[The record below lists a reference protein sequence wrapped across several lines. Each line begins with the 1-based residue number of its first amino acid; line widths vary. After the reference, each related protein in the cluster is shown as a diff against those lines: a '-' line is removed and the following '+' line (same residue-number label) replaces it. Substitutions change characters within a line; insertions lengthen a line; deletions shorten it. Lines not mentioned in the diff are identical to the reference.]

1 MPALPVTVLSGF
13 LGAGK
18 STLVNHLL
26 RHSGGR
32 RIAVLVN
39 DLAEVNIDAKQLKSG
54 RTKLGADGARL
65 LADGVVELHN
75 GCICCTLREEF
86 AHEVARIAQLGRF
99 DALVVEATGVAEPL
113 PIALAFDEE
122 EVGGHPLS
130 EFAGVDSMVTVVD
143 AFNFLRDWERA
154 DALLQVGLAV
164 DAQDSRTVA
173 DLLAEQVEFAN
184 QIIVNKADLVSPAE
198 LDRLTQ
204 LLACLNPE
212 ARIVVTMFGH
222 VSVDELLETRLYE
235 RDGDPLD
242 GEPLEDDPEE
252 PELGS
257 DPLDREPNET
267 LTTDQIDDRQAE
279 RAALE
284 AEASLFGRHVTSR
297 PRVHAELDIKSF
309 VYRARRPFHPG
320 RLWAYLEEAWPGVL
334 RSKGLFWLATRMN
347 ESGLW
352 SQAGKACSHQSAGRW
367 WSSVP
372 RELWPED
379 DTLRASILAEFR
391 GPFGDRRQEIVVIG
405 QNLDEPAVRA
415 RLDACLIDPLEMR
428 LGPLGWAQLP
438 DPFPVWETEPND
450 DGELSAPILRRE
462 TPTA

>member
-1 MPALPVTVLSGF
+1 
-13 LGAGK
+13 
-18 STLVNHLL
+18 
-26 RHSGGR
+26 
-32 RIAVLVN
+32 
-39 DLAEVNIDAKQLKSG
+39 
-54 RTKLGADGARL
+54 
-65 LADGVVELHN
+65 
-75 GCICCTLREEF
+75 
-86 AHEVARIAQLGRF
+86 
-99 DALVVEATGVAEPL
+99 
-113 PIALAFDEE
+113 LAFDEE
-122 EVGGHPLS
+122 EVGGRLLS

-154 DALLQVGLAV
+154 DALLRVGLAV

-184 QIIVNKADLVSPAE
+184 QIIVNKADLVSAEE

-204 LLACLNPE
+204 LLSCLNPE

-242 GEPLEDDPEE
+242 GDPLEDEAAGHESLDGGSN
-252 PELGS
+252 ELIATG
-257 DPLDREPNET
+257 
-267 LTTDQIDDRQAE
+267 DQVDDRQAE

-284 AEASLFGRHVTSR
+284 AEESQFGQRALSR
-297 PRVHAELDIKSF
+297 PRTHAELDIKSF

-438 DPFPVWETEPND
+438 DPFPIWETESND
-450 DGELSAPILRRE
+450 DGELTAPVVRRE